1 MSDFF
6 LDQNGT
12 WKKVGHGF
20 SAYAFLELHTEVVSS
35 EIAIGFDVTIQ
46 PGSHPCMAAQMM

>member
-6 LDQNGT
+6 LDQNGA
-12 WKKVGHGF
+12 WKKVGRGF
-20 SAYAFLELHTEVVSS
+20 SADAFLELHAKVVSS
-35 EIAIGFDVTIQ
+35 EMAIGFDVTIQ